1 MTVRAMDH
9 MTVHGCSV
17 EFSRCFRV
25 LSQIKF
31 RSVGFVD
38 FLLRTSRV
46 QSTPSQSA
54 DVSVSES
61 FIFQSSRLGRIVTD
75 THIGL

>member
-1 MTVRAMDH
+1 

-17 EFSRCFRV
+17 EFSRSFRV

-31 RSVGFVD
+31 RSVGLVD

-46 QSTPSQSA
+46 QSTLSQSV

-61 FIFQSSRLGRIVTD
+61 CVLQPSRLGRIITD
-75 THIGL
+75 THIRL